1 MKKIILFLTIFIFP
15 FIVDAESDVINDF
28 KMDIYID
35 SNGDAYVTE
44 TWDATANMGS
54 EFYHTYNNYG
64 NSTFSDYTVTM
75 DNKEYTFIDSWN
87 VDASLS
93 DKAYKNG
100 FNHTTEGVEICFG
113 KTELGR
119 HTYISKYKISNF
131 ILQTTDSQIVYWT
144 LLPYNNGGQFK
155 NVYIKIYSDQ
165 EYSDELPVW
174 GYGNYGGTAYVYD
187 GYIEMNSEDALSN
200 DEYMT
205 ILVKYPLGTFNT
217 TNIDT
222 TNDFNYYYNM
232 AEDGATHYV
241 DKENTFDIGAIIG
254 IIVNALVWITV
265 IGVFIKNVGK
275 AGNQSGSYVM
285 EYGETGKKI
294 SDVPMFREIPCKKDI
309 HRAYWVA
316 NNYNLMQKQTDFLG
330 AILLKWLKQ
339 NKIEIKKVN
348 TGLFKNKEESAI
360 TFIGDSFDNEIETEL
375 YKMMYEASKDGI
387 LESKEFEKWCSSN
400 YSKILKW
407 FNNVLDNVSDNLVT
421 EGMLT
426 KTTKV
431 TLKIFKTDVYEVNP
445 LMMDEAKKMK
455 GLKKFL
461 EEFSQINNKEA
472 IEVKMW
478 EEYLMYAQ
486 IFGIADKVAKQFKK
500 LYPELLQDYRYD
512 MDDIIFLNMIS
523 SRGMVSASTSKS
535 RAESY
540 SSGGGGFSSGGG
552 GGGSFGGGG
561 GGGAGGR

>member
-1 MKKIILFLTIFIFP
+1 MKKILLILTLLLFP
-15 FIVDAESDVINDF
+15 FITNAESDVINDF

-44 TWDATANMGS
+44 TWNADANMGS

-75 DNKEYTFIDSWN
+75 DEKEYTFIDNWN
-87 VDASLS
+87 VDANID

-100 FNHTTEGVEICFG
+100 FNYTEDGIEICFG
-113 KTELGR
+113 KSELGT
-119 HTYISKYKISNF
+119 HTYISKYKITNF
-131 ILQTTDSQIVYWT
+131 ILETKDSQIAYWT
-144 LLPYNNGGQFK
+144 LLPHNNGGQFK
-155 NVYIKIYSDQ
+155 NVHIKIYSD
-165 EYSDELPVW
+165 ELYSNDLPVW

-187 GYIEMNSEDALSN
+187 GYIEMNSEGTLDN

-205 ILVKYPLGTFNT
+205 ILVKYPLNTFKT
-217 TNIDT
+217 TNIDS
-222 TNDFNYYYNM
+222 TNDFNYYAEM
-232 AEDGATHYV
+232 ADKGSTHYEE
-241 DKENTFDIGAIIG
+241 KIDITAIIT
-254 IIVNALVWITV
+254 IIVNAFVWITV
-265 IGVFIKNVGK
+265 IGVIIKNASK
-275 AGNQSGSYVM
+275 AGKQSGSYIM
-285 EYGETGKKI
+285 EYGETGKKVL
-294 SDVPMFREIPCKKDI
+294 DAPMFREIPCKKNI

-316 NNYNLMQKQTDFLG
+316 NNYDLMKKQTDFLG
-330 AILLKWLKQ
+330 AILLKWLKE
-339 NKIEIKKVN
+339 NKIEIKKEK
-348 TGLFKNKEESAI
+348 TGIFKSKEENAI
-360 TFIGDSFDNEIETEL
+360 TFITTSYDNELENEL

-387 LESKEFEKWCSSN
+387 LESKEFEKWCGNN

-407 FNNVLDNVSDNLVT
+407 FNNVLDIVSDNLVT
-421 EGMLT
+421 EGMLN
-426 KTTKV
+426 KTTKT

-445 LMMDEAKKMK
+445 KMMEEATQMK

-461 EEFSQINNKEA
+461 EEFSQIDEKEA

-500 LYPELLQDYRYD
+500 LYPELLKDYRYD
-512 MDDIIFLNMIS
+512 IDDIIFLNMIS
-523 SRGMVSASTSKS
+523 NRGMVSASTSKS

-540 SSGGGGFSSGGG
+540 NSGGGGFSSGGG
-552 GGGSFGGGG
+552 GFGSFGGGG